1 MKSEMDG
8 EDMLKDRKK
17 KKSIMIMVMLAGVL
31 LAGIIVYAAYV
42 SQGHQKAVVATA
54 KKSVP
59 FSSNYLKL
67 MDNSDTPTLE
77 TVNPILAAQNDETST
92 FEVTV
97 NNFSLTNA
105 SQSANNYITYT
116 VTFTFEGKTE
126 DCTVNEEN
134 PENGSISFTRTLKLG
149 RNTDTYSFK
158 IPNAAIGSLKIKAV
172 VVPDDSS
179 KNTVGNKMLAAVLVP
194 QKSAGKVTFR
204 CTGEFVDAA
213 TDETD
218 ENKPQP
224 SDYSAFRYRIE
235 ITTGVADITLS
246 WKSDCV
252 ELDPVFIESL
262 KLDSSI
268 TESNENGY
276 KSISFVMDYS
286 QMSTYN
292 MVFYRTKRRNA
303 NEGWQ
308 TTWKNLENAGI
319 VKVKATE
326 RSTDSSQR

>member
-1 MKSEMDG
+1 MDG
-8 EDMLKDRKK
+8 EDMLKDEKK
-17 KKSIMIMVMLAGVL
+17 KKSIMIMVMLVGVL

-77 TVNPILAAQNDETST
+77 TVNPILAVQNEDTST

-116 VTFTFEGKTE
+116 VTFTFEGSTN
-126 DCTVNEEN
+126 DCTVDGKN

-213 TDETD
+213 TDETA

-246 WKSDCV
+246 WKSDYV
-252 ELDPVFIESL
+252 ELDPVFIDSL
-262 KLDSSI
+262 KQNSSNSSI

-292 MVFYRTKRRNA
+292 MVFYRTKGRNA
-303 NEGWQ
+303 NEEWQ
-308 TTWKNLENAGI
+308 TTWKSLENAEI
-319 VKVKATE
+319 VKIEATE

>member
-1 MKSEMDG
+1 MDG

-77 TVNPILAAQNDETST
+77 NVNPILAAQSEDIST

-116 VTFTFEGKTE
+116 VTFTFEGNTE
-126 DCTVNEEN
+126 GCTVDEKT
-134 PENGSISFTRTLKLG
+134 PKKNGSLSFTRTLKLG

-246 WKSDCV
+246 WKSDYV
-252 ELDPVFIESL
+252 ELDPVFIDSL
-262 KLDSSI
+262 KQNLSNSSI

-292 MVFYRTKRRNA
+292 MVFYRTKGRNA
-303 NEGWQ
+303 SEEWQ
-308 TTWKNLENAGI
+308 KTWKNLENAGI

>member
-1 MKSEMDG
+1 MDG

-116 VTFTFEGKTE
+116 VTFIFEGSTE
-126 DCTVNEEN
+126 GCTVDEKK
-134 PENGSISFTRTLKLG
+134 PENGSLSFTRTLKLG
-149 RNTDTYSFK
+149 RSTDTYSFK
-158 IPNAAIGSLKIKAV
+158 IPNVAIGSLKIKAV

-213 TDETD
+213 TDK
-218 ENKPQP
+218 NKPQP

-235 ITTGVADITLS
+235 ITTGTADVTLS
-246 WKSDCV
+246 WKPEYV

-262 KLDSSI
+262 KQDSPI
-268 TESNENGY
+268 KESNENGY

-292 MVFYRTKRRNA
+292 MVFYRTKGRNA
-303 NEGWQ
+303 SEEWQ
-308 TTWKNLENAGI
+308 KTWKNLENAGI
-319 VKVKATE
+319 VKVEATE